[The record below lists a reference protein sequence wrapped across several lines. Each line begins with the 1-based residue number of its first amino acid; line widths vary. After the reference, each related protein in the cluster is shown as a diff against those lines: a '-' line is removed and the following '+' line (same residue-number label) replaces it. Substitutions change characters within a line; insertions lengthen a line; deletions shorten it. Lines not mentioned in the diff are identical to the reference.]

1 MFIFPQTFETNLK
14 LSLFRK
20 AEMEAR
26 RKEEEARRLRQEEE
40 DRKAA
45 LALQVMD
52 SRLLNHFSTFILEL
66 LLIIPKHRPSWKRKP
81 RRTSSTASSWSRNG
95 ATMSWPSGWPKNP
108 TARSRTAHRCWESM
122 YLVFVWSE
130 FFFSLSLLFYS
141 IMQTLHEFV
150 CSFWFLYFFI

>member
-1 MFIFPQTFETNLK
+1 
-14 LSLFRK
+14 
-20 AEMEAR
+20 MEAR

-95 ATMSWPSGWPKNP
+95 ATTSWPSGWPKNP

-130 FFFSLSLLFYS
+130 FFFLFLCCSIQLCKLYMSLSVVSDFS
-141 IMQTLHEFV
+141 IFSSR
-150 CSFWFLYFFI
+150 SFFFILKSTGLQFSMIYL